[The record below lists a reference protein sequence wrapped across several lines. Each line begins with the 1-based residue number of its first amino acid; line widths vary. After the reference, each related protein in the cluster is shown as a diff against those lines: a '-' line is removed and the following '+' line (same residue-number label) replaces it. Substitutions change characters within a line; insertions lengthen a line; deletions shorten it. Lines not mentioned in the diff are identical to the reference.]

1 MSAPCESR
9 RSLVGLDASRAL
21 STAPTGTE
29 AYSTHLIRALLPHL
43 KAYRV
48 RLYCRQAPPPK
59 IQQAFEGIAELRV
72 IPFPR
77 LWTHLRLSWEMLTH
91 PPDLL
96 FVPAHVLPLVHP
108 RRTLVTVH
116 DLGFRAFPGAHPR
129 RQRLYLALSTR
140 WNVHAASHILVDSKA
155 TRDAVIEA
163 YGVPRAKLT
172 VAYPGFDRTLHPVQD
187 PKAFAA
193 VRRTYEIPGP
203 YCLFMGRIQPR
214 KNLSRLI
221 EAFARILPDHPDLTL
236 VLAGPEGWLAEPIH
250 RIAETL
256 GLRGRVR
263 FPGYVAED
271 DKAALISGARAFVYP
286 SLYEGFGFPVL
297 EAQSCGVPLL
307 TSRTS
312 SLPEVAGDGA
322 LLVDPL
328 DVEAIA
334 AGLERLLTDED
345 LRRSL
350 VAAGTENLTR
360 FSWARTGEVIGD
372 VIENLLTTNQ
382 RHTTR

>member
-1 MSAPCESR
+1 MSGSRKSR
-9 RSLVGLDASRAL
+9 RPVVGLDASRAL

-29 AYSTHLIRALLPHL
+29 VYSTHLIRALLPRL
-43 KAYRV
+43 KPCAV
-48 RLYCRQAPPPK
+48 RLYCRQVPPSDVR
-59 IQQAFEGIAELRV
+59 QAFDEGADLRV

-116 DLGFRAFPGAHPR
+116 DIGYRVFPGAHPR
-129 RQRLYLALSTR
+129 RQRLYLELSTR
-140 WNVHAASHILVDSKA
+140 WNVRQASHVLVDSKA
-155 TRDAVIEA
+155 TRNAVIEA
-163 YGVPRAKLT
+163 YPISPAKVT

-187 PKAFAA
+187 PAA
-193 VRRTYEIPGP
+193 RAQVRRTYEIPDP
-203 YCLFMGRIQPR
+203 YLLFMGRIQPR
-214 KNLSRLI
+214 KNLGRLI
-221 EAFARILPDHPDLTL
+221 EAFARILPRYPDLTL
-236 VLAGPEGWLAEPIH
+236 VLAGPEGWLTEPIH
-250 RIAETL
+250 RIVETL
-256 GLRGRVR
+256 GMKGHVR

-286 SLYEGFGFPVL
+286 SLHEGFGFPVL
-297 EAQSCGVPLL
+297 EAQSCEVPLL

-312 SLPEVAGDGA
+312 SLPEVAGEGA

-328 DVEAIA
+328 DVESIA
-334 AGLERLLTDED
+334 EGLRQLLADAD

-350 VAAGTENLTR
+350 VAAGAKNLAR
-360 FSWARTGEVIGD
+360 FSWARTGEVVSR
-372 VIENLLTTNQ
+372 VIEDLL
-382 RHTTR
+382 RADRE